1 MTVTLH
7 MERPTSI
14 PLVFTRAL
22 WKAMFRRQGDIST
35 EALEAIPEIEVLMP
49 SVTPDPERLSAFRD
63 ICACG
68 PSDHLP
74 VAFPETLFL
83 TLMARI
89 VTSEHFPLSP
99 LGLIHM
105 SQTIESLRPIDP
117 AASLDL
123 RCSLAGRRKTKKGV
137 EIDCALEVRTSSA
150 LAWKGV
156 TTFLSRGKKTRSR
169 SKRELKRSTP
179 PEPEATFSLPA
190 NTGRRF
196 ASASSDYNPHHLTVL
211 TARLIGYR
219 RPIAHG
225 MWTLSR
231 CLSELEAD
239 HDLSSFTIRADF
251 KKPIYLPGTVGFS
264 HIAPSSG
271 SMVTFGVHDLKTGAP
286 HLLGSLVP
294 RG

>member
-14 PLVFTRAL
+14 PLVFTRAV
-22 WKAMFRRQGDIST
+22 WNAMFRRQGDVSA

-49 SVTPDPERLSAFRD
+49 SVTPDPARLSAFLD

-68 PSDHLP
+68 DSDNLP

-105 SQTIESLRPIDP
+105 SQTIESLEPIDP
-117 AASLDL
+117 TSPLDL

-137 EIDCALEVRTSSA
+137 EIDCALEVTASST
-150 LAWKGV
+150 LAWKGT
-156 TTFLSRGKKTRSR
+156 TTFLSRSKKTRSR
-169 SKRELKRSTP
+169 KKSSKQRSTP
-179 PEPEATFSLPA
+179 PEPESTFTLPA

-196 ASASSDYNPHHLTVL
+196 AAASSDYNPHHLTVL

-231 CLSELEAD
+231 CLSELESD
-239 HDLSSFTIRADF
+239 HDLSTFTIRADF
-251 KKPIYLPGTVGFS
+251 KKPIYLPGKVGFS
-264 HIAPSSG
+264 RIAPSGG
-271 SMVTFGVHDLKTGAP
+271 SMVTFGVHDLETGAP

-294 RG
+294 R

>member
-1 MTVTLH
+1 MSITLH
-7 MERPTSI
+7 MQEPTSI

-22 WKAMFRRQGDIST
+22 WRALFRRQGDISQV
-35 EALEAIPEIEVLMP
+35 ALQAIPEIEVLMP
-49 SVTPDPERLSAFRD
+49 GVVPDPARLAAFRS

-89 VTSEHFPLSP
+89 VTSSHFPLSP

-105 SQTIESLRPIDP
+105 SQSIESLEPVAADRP
-117 AASLDL
+117 LDL
-123 RCSLAGRRKTKKGV
+123 RCRLADRRVTRKGV
-137 EIDCALEVRTSSA
+137 EIECALEVTCESS
-150 LAWKGV
+150 LAWRGT
-156 TTFLSRGKKTRSR
+156 TTFLSRSRATRSKK
-169 SKRELKRSTP
+169 KRKSRRTTP
-179 PEPEATFSLPA
+179 PEVETTFTLPA
-190 NTGRRF
+190 DTGRRF
-196 ASASSDYNPHHLTVL
+196 ASASSDYNPHHLNVL
-211 TARLIGYR
+211 TARLIGYK

-231 CLSELEAD
+231 CLSELEND
-239 HDLSSFTIRADF
+239 HDLTTHTIRADF
-251 KKPIYLPGTVGFS
+251 KKPIYMPATVGY
-264 HIAPSSG
+264 SSSSSAAG
-271 SMVTFGVHDLKTGAP
+271 SMVTFGVHDMRTGAP